1 MTILTI
7 PKGLLRAVLTQ
18 RATGHRAATPTHPN
32 LITHA
37 EKEKSKKDEKSSGDE
52 QQNWPWQEHAKAKA
66 VNVQMWINRLR
77 CGEKRM
83 IVEDENVKRQEG
95 EGEAR
100 ARARGKARGRGRGT
114 GNGKSKSKNQGPMMR
129 QN

>member
-18 RATGHRAATPTHPN
+18 RTTGHRAATPTHPN

-66 VNVQMWINRLR
+66 VSVQMWINRLR
-77 CGEKRM
+77 CGEERM

-100 ARARGKARGRGRGT
+100 GKARGR